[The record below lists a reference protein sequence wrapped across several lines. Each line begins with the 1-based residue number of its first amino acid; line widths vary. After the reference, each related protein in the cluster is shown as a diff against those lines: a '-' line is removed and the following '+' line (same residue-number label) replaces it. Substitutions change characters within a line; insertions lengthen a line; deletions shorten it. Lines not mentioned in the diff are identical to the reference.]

1 MARSA
6 SHNRAA
12 VVGAGTDK
20 PAVVLN
26 KPVHLGYSGIG
37 NRAIHNGAIP
47 VIGSA
52 ATDFGIQSHRVIV
65 QIISSGCAIRAQQG
79 WNVVVLSVRARQ
91 SLKYRV
97 LHHRAFCEVAVM
109 AAQALGDVAIRS
121 GRVQTWQGF
130 SPTARGIAELEGRPN
145 QRAEGLAP

>member
-1 MARSA
+1 MAKSA

-20 PAVVLN
+20 EAIVLN
-26 KPVHLGYSGIG
+26 ELVHLGSSGIG
-37 NRAIHNGAIP
+37 DGTVHNGAIP
-47 VIGSA
+47 VIGSTA
-52 ATDFGIQSHRVIV
+52 AYLGVQSHRVIV

-121 GRVQTWQGF
+121 GRVQTRQGF
-130 SPTARGIAELEGRPN
+130 SPTARGIAKL
-145 QRAEGLAP
+145 